1 MVLNKKQAMEILTNH
16 SPSASFLANVVAHQP
31 QYRGKAA
38 KYLKFAACLVSHGF
52 DVVLAPFSISQV
64 QVNFQTQTWRTVEL
78 VGEALYKGRITADQ
92 ARRLFNDYA

>member
-38 KYLKFAACLVSHGF
+38 KYLKFAACLVSHGIGSVQYLAGPGQF
-52 DVVLAPFSISQV
+52 PDADVAYCG
-64 QVNFQTQTWRTVEL
+64 
-78 VGEALYKGRITADQ
+78 VGWGGAV
-92 ARRLFNDYA
+92 